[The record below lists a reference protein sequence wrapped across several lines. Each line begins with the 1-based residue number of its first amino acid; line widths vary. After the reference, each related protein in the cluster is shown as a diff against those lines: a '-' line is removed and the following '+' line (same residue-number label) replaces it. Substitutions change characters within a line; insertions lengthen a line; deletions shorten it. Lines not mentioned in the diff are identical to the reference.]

1 MNNKPIRIMYSQ
13 RDPSLRKSGTANI
26 FIKNLDKSIDHKA
39 LHDTFSSFGN
49 ILSCKISTDGLG
61 QSKGYG
67 FVQFDNEESAQN
79 AIDKLN
85 GMLINDKQV
94 YVGHFLCKHERETA
108 PNKVKFNNVYVKNL
122 SDTTTDEELKT
133 IFGEHGK
140 ITSVVVMRD
149 ADGKSKCFGFVNF
162 ENADDA
168 AKAVEALNGKKF
180 EDKEWYVG
188 KAQKKSEREHEL
200 KARFEQNM
208 KEASDKFQGLN
219 LYIKNLDDSIGDEK
233 LKKMFSEFGNIT
245 SCKVMR
251 DPSGISKGSGFVA
264 FSTPEEASRALA
276 EMNGKMIVSKPLY
289 VAPAQR
295 KEERR
300 AQLQAQFSQMRPLA
314 IPSAAPQM
322 PVYPSGA
329 PGLGQQFFY
338 GQAPSTVI
346 PPQAG
351 FGYEQQLV
359 PGMRPGGPPMP
370 NYFVPMVQQGQRPGG
385 QRGTGPVQQAQQP
398 MFLEACF
405 PFHMIWVA
413 CPCEMLAVDSLCRL
427 LLWLHHLQMQHL
439 NSRGRCLVKACI
451 PLWSDWSVMQQP
463 RLLACFLR
471 WTKRRFCIS
480 SNHRK
485 L

>member
-26 FIKNLDKSIDHKA
+26 FIKNLDNSIDHKA

-133 IFGEHGK
+133 IFGEHGE

-245 SCKVMR
+245 SCK
-251 DPSGISKGSGFVA
+251 
-264 FSTPEEASRALA
+264 LA
-276 EMNGKMIVSKPLY
+276 EMNGKMIVSKLLY

-314 IPSAAPQM
+314 IPSAAPRM

-338 GQAPSTVI
+338 GQAPPTVI

-351 FGYEQQLV
+351 FGYQQQLV

-370 NYFVPMVQQGQRPGG
+370 NYFVPIVQQGQRPGG

-405 PFHMIWVA
+405 PFHMMWVA

-439 NSRGRCLVKACI
+439 NSRGR
-451 PLWSDWSVMQQP
+451 
-463 RLLACFLR
+463 
-471 WTKRRFCIS
+471 
-480 SNHRK
+480 
-485 L
+485 